1 MAARRGAGT
10 SATAPMQT
18 CQLIALACDARHR
31 FRFPDHSVRLTHGS
45 RLSNLSR
52 NDAGQRLFDNTQ
64 VVALRGRTSDS
75 LDRRVRKFTAEN
87 IEKIKE
93 WVAQGVGRNEMA
105 KRLAVTAGSLQVTC
119 SRLGIS
125 LRKISWA
132 KGDGAIPPLGV
143 VQRSIEHIQ
152 QGDDPARPKLTLLIQ
167 TQNRQ
172 AE

>member
-1 MAARRGAGT
+1 
-10 SATAPMQT
+10 
-18 CQLIALACDARHR
+18 
-31 FRFPDHSVRLTHGS
+31 
-45 RLSNLSR
+45 
-52 NDAGQRLFDNTQ
+52 
-64 VVALRGRTSDS
+64 
-75 LDRRVRKFTAEN
+75 
-87 IEKIKE
+87 
-93 WVAQGVGRNEMA
+93 MA

-172 AE
+172 AEFALPLRRDLIDQLALEASVRGLVSDQEEAARRVGLSTESETKSGKTL